1 MINLNQSPLKIRSK
15 NSRLIL
21 TINLFFCRKKNIFYD
36 REHKCIELF
45 LEEVKINTQVSTD
58 IKIIIIIIIANLTN
72 HLNNS
77 DGNTNLGF
85 IYHNNSSSEP
95 PPILVSGALK
105 KSLHKSFKKFWFS
118 SSFSD
123 PKSFERDETGSHKN
137 GYETDLTRTGLACS
151 IESSVRDV
159 WRVETSFRDV
169 GRVDTSPLNSPS
181 NLEFFFLV
189 ETFGWTFSSFEF
201 RLFSMTW
208 LTDVGE
214 AWKIIK

>member
-1 MINLNQSPLKIRSK
+1 MIANTNALNY
-15 NSRLIL
+15 
-21 TINLFFCRKKNIFYD
+21 FFKK
-36 REHKCIELF
+36 L
-45 LEEVKINTQVSTD
+45 KINTQVSTD
-58 IKIIIIIIIANLTN
+58 IKIIIIIIISNLTV

-118 SSFSD
+118 SFSFSD

-137 GYETDLTRTGLACS
+137 GYETDLTRTGLAGS

-159 WRVETSFRDV
+159 WRV
-169 GRVDTSPLNSPS
+169 DTSPLSSPG

-189 ETFGWTFSSFEF
+189 ETFSWTFSSFEF